1 MLTPPKSGQPRD
13 QSEVGT
19 EDPVILSTNGIH
31 WTAERE
37 DEGQTVQDRRR
48 ELLIQQGLAV
58 NNGPPLPIYFCA
70 IRADDGGGAG
80 DVSCFCSSLLGGGGS
95 GVCRNLNQNLT
106 KQKQIWNC
114 SATSH

>member
-1 MLTPPKSGQPRD
+1 MWAALFMLTPPKSGQPRD

-58 NNGPPLPIYFCA
+58 NNGHHCQSISVQYEPMMAEGLEMYPVSARHYS
-70 IRADDGGGAG
+70 AG
-80 DVSCFCSSLLGGGGS
+80 EAQGS
-95 GVCRNLNQNLT
+95 VV
-106 KQKQIWNC
+106 I
-114 SATSH
+114 